1 MVYRAPTIVQSPSPL
16 PHANR
21 QVSMAIAFALLVF
34 GEVVR
39 CCGIPVVSERLQAF
53 MAGFADERDSGPV
66 YITHLALLLGVAV
79 PMWLALSQP
88 ADDAA
93 AGEGGLRGG
102 GGSVGLLGT
111 AATEERES
119 GAILSGGNGP
129 GGCSG
134 LAWLLVSAS
143 GMVCLGLGDTAASVV
158 GVLAGRTR
166 LFAGSRKTVEGTLAG
181 AAAMLLGCAGLWAWD
196 RWAARAGL
204 ADSCMGICP
213 QHNAASWP
221 VVAMVTVGAA
231 LLEAVTHQLDN
242 LVVPIYYAAH
252 LLLALGQR

>member
-1 MVYRAPTIVQSPSPL
+1 
-16 PHANR
+16 
-21 QVSMAIAFALLVF
+21 MAIAFALLVL
-34 GEVVR
+34 GEAVR
-39 CCGIPVVSERLQAF
+39 CCGIPVVSERLHAF

-66 YITHLALLLGVAV
+66 YVTHLALLLGVAL
-79 PMWLALSQP
+79 PMWLAPSQP
-88 ADDAA
+88 AGGAA
-93 AGEGGLRGG
+93 AGEGCLTGLGG
-102 GGSVGLLGT
+102 GVGLLGT
-111 AATEERES
+111 AATGERES
-119 GAILSGGNGP
+119 GAILSSG
-129 GGCSG
+129 SG
-134 LAWLLVSAS
+134 LAWLVISAS
-143 GMVCLGLGDTAASVV
+143 GMVFGDTAASVV

>member
-1 MVYRAPTIVQSPSPL
+1 MVYRVPTIVPPL

-79 PMWLALSQP
+79 PMWLAP
-88 ADDAA
+88 ADDGA
-93 AGEGGLRGG
+93 AGEGGRRGG